1 MNEILTAF
9 QSFRRILCICPH
21 CGDLVRLS
29 DLRLKYRGVAPR
41 TWLDTY
47 QSKLSLVQKREELFD
62 GKEKQLRDEA
72 ADRGRRK
79 VSRMIRKSLSAEFA
93 KLKIDKYDPYDIKA
107 ILHPVDYVVFD
118 GYNRK
123 NLDGIVFLS
132 KEAPEAALN
141 EVRKS
146 VRETVDK
153 ERYHWR
159 LARVST
165 DGKIEFE

>member
-1 MNEILTAF
+1 MNEILTVF
-9 QSFRRILCICPH
+9 QSFRRVLCICPQ

-47 QSKLSLVQKREELFD
+47 QSKLSLMQKKEELFD
-62 GKEKQLRDEA
+62 EKEQKLRDEA
-72 ADRGRRK
+72 AERGRRK
-79 VSRMIRKSLSAEFA
+79 VPRIIRKSLSAEFA
-93 KLKIDKYDPYDIKA
+93 KLKYDPYDIKA

-118 GYNRK
+118 GLNNR
-123 NLDGIVFLS
+123 NDLDGIVFLS

-141 EVRKS
+141 EILES
-146 VRETVDK
+146 VKETVDK

-159 LARVST
+159 VARVST

>member
-1 MNEILTAF
+1 MNELLATF
-9 QSFRRILCICPH
+9 QSFRRVLCICPH

-47 QSKLSLVQKREELFD
+47 QSKLTRIQNREELF
-62 GKEKQLRDEA
+62 GEKEQQLRDEA
-72 ADRGRRK
+72 AERGRRK
-79 VSRMIRKSLSAEFA
+79 VPRIIRKSLSAEFA
-93 KLKIDKYDPYDIKA
+93 KLKYDPYDIKA

-118 GYNRK
+118 GLNDSD
-123 NLDGIVFLS
+123 LDGIVFLS
-132 KEAPEAALN
+132 REAADAALTQIH
-141 EVRKS
+141 KS
-146 VRETVDK
+146 VKVTVDK

-159 LARVST
+159 VARVSI